1 MGEMADNDFFDKLNE
16 LKLDGYIE
24 LPKKKESNTC
34 PLCNGAGG
42 VRIFSK
48 HSQDTWKPCK
58 CYYEAKW
65 D

>member
-42 VRIFSK
+42 L
-48 HSQDTWKPCK
+48 
-58 CYYEAKW
+58 
-65 D
+65 